1 MVKVGDAVRF
11 NAVSGDWGLID
22 WEMESGDQDYSDFI
36 EWLDGGIAE
45 VTDIVA
51 TGPNGE
57 PLYVDL
63 RFDDLHNL
71 YAISIVHVEAMP
83 GVLLFRRK
91 AS

>member
-11 NAVSGDWGLID
+11 NAVTQDWGLID

-36 EWLDGGIAE
+36 EWLDGWIAE

-51 TGPNGE
+51 TGPSGE

>member
-11 NAVSGDWGLID
+11 HAAIEGWGIID
-22 WEMESGDQDYSDFI
+22 WEMESEDQDYSDFI
-36 EWLDGGIAE
+36 EWLDGEIAE
-45 VTDIVA
+45 VTDVVI
-51 TGPNGE
+51 TGPEGA

-71 YAISIVHVEAMP
+71 YSISVVHIEPAP

-91 AS
+91 AG

>member
-1 MVKVGDAVRF
+1 MVKVGDTVRF
-11 NAVSGDWGLID
+11 NAVTETFGLID
-22 WEMESGDQDYSDFI
+22 WEIQGDDAI
-36 EWLDGGIAE
+36 AELVEWLDGELAE
-45 VTDIVA
+45 VTDVVS
-51 TGPNGE
+51 TGPDGE

-71 YAISIVHVEAMP
+71 YAISVVHIEPTP